1 MIFEWKLAA
10 KLWNLPWQTV
20 GISSCKHDKCP
31 KFYGNEQTETIFA
44 KKRVKA
50 FGLCHFQ
57 VIYNFINRTG
67 ICTHPTLKAYFIKVI

>member
-20 GISSCKHDKCP
+20 GIS
-31 KFYGNEQTETIFA
+31 YGNEQTETIFA
-44 KKRVKA
+44 KKGLKA

-57 VIYNFINRTG
+57 VIYKFINRTG
-67 ICTHPTLKAYFIKVI
+67 ICTSPILKAYFIKVI